1 MKSGIFLLIIFALPL
16 IAEAQ
21 ADLSEQGEE
30 QGKITVQ
37 GRVLDEKTQL
47 PVKAELDIFFDSDF
61 ILDDARITN
70 EGAYTETLSRYGWYI
85 LDISAPGYLSKTDT
99 LWVVGDSRKVIV
111 RDFYLRPIEAGL
123 SVVLNNVYFYFG
135 QTILKEDSYPA
146 LNAIADLFRANPQIS
161 VEIAGHTDNEGREGY
176 NLMLSEGRA
185 RAVVDYLV
193 KQGVDSSR
201 IQARGYGETRP
212 IDPGETKAAKARNR
226 RVEFVVLEAGG

>member
-1 MKSGIFLLIIFALPL
+1 MKSGIFLLITFALPL
-16 IAEAQ
+16 IVEAQ
-21 ADLSEQGEE
+21 EDLSGQGEE

-61 ILDDARITN
+61 ILDDAQITN
-70 EGAYTETLSRYGWYI
+70 EGVYAETLSRYGWYI
-85 LDISAPGYLSKTDT
+85 IDISAPGYLSKTDT

-146 LNAIADLFRANPQIS
+146 LNSIADLFRANPQIS
-161 VEIAGHTDNEGREGY
+161 VEIAGHTDNEGPDEY

-201 IQARGYGETRP
+201 IQARGYGETKP